1 MIPAQL
7 KRTGMEKKM
16 LIDHVSPVK
25 AKPDAN
31 LIKLVV
37 KAFSLKDKFIDNNGK
52 DIKTSQNVKC
62 AFVGMTANREVTQ
75 PYRAK
80 HCFLLIYQQLN
91 GGEQGIR
98 TLDTLPYTHFPGVR
112 LRPLGQLSTYNCP
125 TNVEQ
130 PCIIKQD

>member
-37 KAFSLKDKFIDNNGK
+37 KAFSLKDKFIHNNGK
-52 DIKTSQNVKC
+52 DFKTTQNVKMC
-62 AFVGMTANREVTQ
+62 
-75 PYRAK
+75 
-80 HCFLLIYQQLN
+80 
-91 GGEQGIR
+91 IR
-98 TLDTLPYTHFPGVR
+98 GNAR
-112 LRPLGQLSTYNCP
+112 
-125 TNVEQ
+125 
-130 PCIIKQD
+130 